1 MNCSELENINIS
13 LDYFNSIKN
22 FSEEVTKYI
31 KGYKQIEGEFI
42 KKLQMFQINSKKK
55 LTVAEDSKTE
65 QIITSITCKICELIE
80 AKIELFKIS
89 NDTIDLKIKEFDNF
103 IKETSESI
111 KVAQKESTEIIK
123 VYFNSNLEMDKV
135 KKNYIDSLSKTEDL
149 INKYYSNQY
158 KIIGH
163 ENGLGQKLNDS
174 EYTYLKERQKNE
186 VNEMENAI
194 KESKQIESLY
204 ANAISS
210 STQLYTNF
218 MKINNSFNDKIKK
231 DTCELS
237 NKIKSLI
244 VSFMLLYKNTQKQ
257 PSVYIDTYMNQFNLL
272 DEVKEMDKIIT
283 NSYKN
288 DKLLKNIT
296 PIKYKLK
303 SLKLLK
309 EANYLESDEEDKID
323 SKIDNK
329 IDNNIDNYL
338 DSNKNALRKQST
350 IVLEDGLDKMKY
362 ISDESLVITIKCLFD
377 NFTYIDKGDFNIT
390 FEEKKNKTQQY
401 ILKII
406 KNMNSYPFSR
416 YGITAEKKKNPKVN
430 VNVKYKRDK
439 LSSQQIKELKELLD
453 NHHNRLIFLQKLN
466 DYRSRGKFYLCK
478 EDYNLLG
485 EMFNQMVDKIKRDED
500 YHCAER
506 IIILSET
513 YSIDKGKKKVFLQET
528 IKNNA
533 LFKDKSFWEEF
544 INYTINKQI
553 VKTTNRDKRRKE
565 TKESTEAKIANL
577 VFAQLLTLI
586 DNMYKFEIDSKLIK
600 EIIDPIISK
609 YKLSDSF
616 QSTINE
622 IITSKELQKSLDE
635 KEREKEKKEEEEE
648 DEKENDEENKNVIND
663 NKNKNKNI
671 INDKKEGKG
680 KDKKEEDKKDG
691 EVKKMEEDGW
701 EFMDFDKYN

>member
-55 LTVAEDSKTE
+55 LTVSEDSKTE
-65 QIITSITCKICELIE
+65 QIVTSITCKICELIE

-123 VYFNSNLEMDKV
+123 AYFNSNLEMDKV

-174 EYTYLKERQKNE
+174 EYNYLKERQKNE

-194 KESKQIESLY
+194 KESKQKESLY
-204 ANAISS
+204 ADAISS
-210 STQLYTNF
+210 STQLYTDF

-231 DTCELS
+231 DACELS

-323 SKIDNK
+323 NKIDNK
-329 IDNNIDNYL
+329 VENNIDNYF
-338 DSNKNALRKQST
+338 DNNKNALRKQST

-362 ISDESLVITIKCLFD
+362 ISDESLVITIKCIFD
-377 NFTYIDKGDFNIT
+377 NFTYIDKGDFNIN

-406 KNMNSYPFSR
+406 KNMNSYPFAR
-416 YGITAEKKKNPKVN
+416 YGINAEKKKNPKVN

-544 INYTINKQI
+544 INYTIKKQI

-635 KEREKEKKEEEEE
+635 KEREKEKKEEEE